1 MFGNDEKQDSGPF
14 GGLELDIVRKRVA
27 TGLAQVFGQ
36 DTAGGV
42 DISGLDGRVPGTDG
56 SGGSLART
64 IAQGGADMVM
74 WKGFEAQT
82 TQAAEKH
89 VAALDI
95 TRAERER

>member
-1 MFGNDEKQDSGPF
+1 MFGNDKQDGGPF
-14 GGLELDIVRKRVA
+14 GGLELDIVRQRIA
-27 TGLAQVFGQ
+27 TGLAEAFGQ

-42 DISGLDGRVPGTDG
+42 DISGLDGKVPGTDG

-64 IAQGGADMVM
+64 IAKGGADMVM

-89 VAALDI
+89 VAAQDI
-95 TRAERER
+95 TRPERER